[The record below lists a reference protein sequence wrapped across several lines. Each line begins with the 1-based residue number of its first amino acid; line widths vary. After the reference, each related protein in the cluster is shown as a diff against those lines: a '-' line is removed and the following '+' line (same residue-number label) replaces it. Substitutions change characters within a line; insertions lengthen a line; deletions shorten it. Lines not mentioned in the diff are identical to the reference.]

1 MKKVNSSFNQRVD
14 LKYDSGISVEC
25 VQCGKAGLK
34 GFRRIMEAY
43 LWQRKVNNE
52 KSRRCGH
59 TNRAQNKKFNNST
72 IAFLLQKIK

>member
-1 MKKVNSSFNQRVD
+1 MRRSMKKVNSSFNQRVD

-43 LWQRKVNNE
+43 GARIRSVATESK
-52 KSRRCGH
+52 
-59 TNRAQNKKFNNST
+59 
-72 IAFLLQKIK
+72 